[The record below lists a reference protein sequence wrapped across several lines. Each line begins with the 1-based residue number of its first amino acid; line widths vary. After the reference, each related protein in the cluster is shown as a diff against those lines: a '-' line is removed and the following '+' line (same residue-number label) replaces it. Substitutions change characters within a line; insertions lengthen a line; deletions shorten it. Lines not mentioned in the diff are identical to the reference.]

1 MTMSTPADPLI
12 PPVPAPTFDARPVP
26 RALIEEV
33 LALAGRA
40 PSGVNTQPWRMCVVQ
55 GASLVALR
63 AAAAQALALAQADTH
78 AQVRFWTAFRTLPGH
93 SHWEGPAWEGL
104 SPAFSGAADA
114 AFGGG
119 HIRGA
124 DDLARYFDLYGA
136 PVALMCTIDRKLGL
150 GSVLD
155 YGMFLQTIAV
165 AAQSRGLQAVV
176 QPGWRGLADAVASVL
191 PAQED
196 MQLLA
201 GVALG
206 YAPTGAPAAVAA
218 PVPADRFTT
227 WHG

>member
-1 MTMSTPADPLI
+1 MTMSTPADLLI
-12 PPVPAPTFDARPVP
+12 PSAAAPVFDARPVP

-40 PSGVNTQPWRMCVVQ
+40 PSGVNTQPWHVCVVQ
-55 GASLVALR
+55 GASLAAMR
-63 AAAAQALALAQADTH
+63 AAAAAALAQAQSDTD
-78 AQVRFWTAFRTLPGH
+78 AQARFWAGYRTLPGH
-93 SHWEGPAWEGL
+93 SHWQGPSWEARGPGL
-104 SPAFSGAADA
+104 AGAANA

-119 HIRGA
+119 LVHNA

-136 PVALMCTIDRKLGL
+136 PVALMCTIDRELGL

-155 YGMFLQTIAV
+155 YGMFLQTIV
-165 AAQSRGLQAVV
+165 LAAQARGLQAVV
-176 QPGWRGLADAVASVL
+176 QSGWRGLADAVAPVV
-191 PAQED
+191 PVDED

-206 YAPTGAPAAVAA
+206 FAPADANA
-218 PVPADRFTT
+218 PAEASVPADSFTT